1 MSNMYIA
8 SGEEEGGIYL
18 CTLSDDGEITVR
30 EKTELDRPMF
40 LARENDKM
48 FVLLRAP
55 EGEKNSALASFDIK
69 EDGSLCNMSALY
81 DTHGVV
87 ACHLTVDSGDVYV
100 VNYLSGNVVK
110 MPDTIDTH
118 EGKGPNE
125 KRQEMPHTHFVTVTP
140 DNFVAVTDLGTDS
153 VYFYDRDLKFKF
165 RLLVPAGYGARH
177 LAFSENKKY
186 LYVANE
192 LVSSVSVFSYDGEN
206 SKYLATYKAAPD
218 DFEGNNLGSAIRV
231 HGGRVYMSN
240 RGHDSIAVFESDG
253 GKLALSGYIKTGRT
267 PRDFNIFADLLVC
280 LNMDSDSAEVFSL
293 EGDKAEK
300 LSEIKGIKA
309 PLCVID

>member
-1 MSNMYIA
+1 MRNIYIA
-8 SGEEEGGIYL
+8 SCEEEGGIYL

-55 EGEKNSALASFDIK
+55 EGRKNSALASFNVK
-69 EDGSLCNMSALY
+69 SDGGLCNMSALY

-110 MPDTIDTH
+110 MAGHYRHSRGQRPERKAPGDAL
-118 EGKGPNE
+118 
-125 KRQEMPHTHFVTVTP
+125 HTTLSRLTP
-140 DNFVAVTDLGTDS
+140 DNFVAVTVLGTDS

-240 RGHDSIAVFESDG
+240 RGHDSIAVFESGG
-253 GKLALSGYIKTGRT
+253 GKLALSGYIKTGGRRATLTFSAIFWSALIWIRT
-267 PRDFNIFADLLVC
+267 APRC
-280 LNMDSDSAEVFSL
+280 SA
-293 EGDKAEK
+293 
-300 LSEIKGIKA
+300 
-309 PLCVID
+309 